1 LRSLNSGVSQYDGE
15 DEEAPSPFSISDIEE
30 GSDDRESLGQ
40 KEETLHSKF
49 TAKINELEK

>member
-1 LRSLNSGVSQYDGE
+1 MRSLNSGVSQYDGE